1 MSIVIFAGAVSAAS
15 DCYVVSATS
24 NTQQQIDQAEQD
36 KKDLEDKL
44 DQNEQE
50 LNGLK
55 NDFRA
60 DLEFITSANKFLLIL
75 EGRYTDKYGTN
86 IGSNTGRAV
95 DEGSKAIQS
104 IIIEDEF

>member
-1 MSIVIFAGAVSAAS
+1 MRNLKKLAFVLSIVIFAGAVSAAS

-55 NDFRA
+55 NDQK
-60 DLEFITSANKFLLIL
+60 NL
-75 EGRYTDKYGTN
+75 EGELDNLNQQMNRVARYH
-86 IGSNTGRAV
+86 
-95 DEGSKAIQS
+95 
-104 IIIEDEF
+104 